1 MRHCFIRADV
11 VSSSICCKLAEQLE
25 RAHIVAN
32 KNAVPGDLKPW
43 IPSGIRL
50 GTPAVTTLGM
60 KEAEMHQIAAF
71 ITRATKHWQ
80 DDAEL
85 DKIGAEVKAFMAP
98 FVQG

>member
-1 MRHCFIRADV
+1 MITAMLFAGGVGRR
-11 VSSSICCKLAEQLE
+11 
-25 RAHIVAN
+25 
-32 KNAVPGDLKPW
+32 
-43 IPSGIRL
+43 
-50 GTPAVTTLGM
+50 M

-85 DKIGAEVKAFMAP
+85 DKIGEEVKTFMAP